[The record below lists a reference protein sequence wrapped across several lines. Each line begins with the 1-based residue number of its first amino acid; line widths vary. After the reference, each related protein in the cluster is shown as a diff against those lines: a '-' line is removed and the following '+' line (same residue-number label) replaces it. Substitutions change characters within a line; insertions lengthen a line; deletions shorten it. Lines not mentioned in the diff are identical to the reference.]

1 MWVIR
6 EQEYSSRG
14 THKKLAVLYHWCT
27 LSAKKQGPSLKSG
40 FVLFHTKLDYFR
52 NFPLV
57 SAFSLC
63 QSAAVPLKIVEEIHK
78 IKNTHSL
85 FTVSILFLPT
95 WLHHSS
101 CGGQFYHCWGF
112 SPKSDGCIF
121 LALWFSI
128 QYVVQVKHESPCLWW
143 LNGGFLSNVK

>member
-1 MWVIR
+1 MAHTKNLLFYITGAHFL
-6 EQEYSSRG
+6 Q
-14 THKKLAVLYHWCT
+14 KK
-27 LSAKKQGPSLKSG
+27 GPSLKSG

-52 NFPLV
+52 NLPLV

-95 WLHHSS
+95 
-101 CGGQFYHCWGF
+101 
-112 SPKSDGCIF
+112 
-121 LALWFSI
+121 
-128 QYVVQVKHESPCLWW
+128 
-143 LNGGFLSNVK
+143 